1 MADGTPKMFSHN
13 YFRKAMREYGIL
25 SCVCSDKV
33 GENTMVCYF
42 MVPKGEHGVVVT
54 LPVGLP
60 IIRE

>member
-1 MADGTPKMFSHN
+1 MFSHN

-42 MVPKGEHGVVVT
+42 MVCYFMVPKGEHGVVVT